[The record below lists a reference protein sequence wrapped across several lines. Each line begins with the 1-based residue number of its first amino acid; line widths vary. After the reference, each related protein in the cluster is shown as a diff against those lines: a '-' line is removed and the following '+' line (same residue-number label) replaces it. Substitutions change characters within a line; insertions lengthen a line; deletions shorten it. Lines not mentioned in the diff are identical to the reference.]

1 MRKEINVE
9 DANAKISAQ
18 VENIDMRI
26 KKIEHDVAAN
36 KQVAM
41 EKKKKKDDRGAIQ
54 ALRKAKMLEKELTK
68 LEGQS
73 LMLEQ

>member
-1 MRKEINVE
+1 
-9 DANAKISAQ
+9 
-18 VENIDMRI
+18 MRI

-36 KQVAM
+36 KQVAI

-68 LEGQS
+68 LEGQQ
-73 LMLEQ
+73 LMLE